1 LFIIDF
7 FLYPSNLFI
16 SQKYMYMLINY
27 ILIRVRD
34 VIDFKLVGHG

>member
-1 LFIIDF
+1 VLR
-7 FLYPSNLFI
+7 
-16 SQKYMYMLINY
+16 MYMLINY